1 MQPGNKGLHKTVRR
15 AKAMKKELDFKTMA
29 PAIIAAVGGAENIKT
44 HTHCMTRLRLVLA
57 DKKKANEEELKAI
70 DGVKGIVDQA
80 GQYQIVIGPSVEQL
94 YNEMVPLLPSTGA
107 EAPVNENLD
116 GDTKE
121 NTISKVFAFISGCI
135 TPALPVLIGSGLIS
149 ALLSIVKFM
158 NPAATETNTYILIN
172 ALAQAAYS
180 YLPVMVAF
188 AGARRLKTNEYVAAF
203 VMLAL
208 CSGTISGVEE
218 LDLFGIALTKV
229 SYTSNIVPALLM
241 VPVMAVLDRQIMKV
255 LPDAVKSI
263 LRPFILGLVM
273 FVLTLLILGP
283 IGTIIGTALANFCVW
298 LTSFGGISMAVL
310 SALHPLLVMVGM
322 HTIITPLIV
331 NEITTY
337 GSSLLFTKA
346 LAANLAIA
354 GAALAVGVKARKA
367 ENKQTGISTGVTALL
382 SVTEPAL
389 YGCLIRLRKPLISAI
404 AAAAITGIFVGMFD
418 VRAYATAS
426 CSFLTLPIF
435 LGGTMQNFV
444 FAYAAA
450 VMATVLGFV
459 ITWFV
464 GFDE

>member
-1 MQPGNKGLHKTVRR
+1 
-15 AKAMKKELDFKTMA
+15 MKKELDFKTMA
-29 PAIIAAVGGAENIKT
+29 PAIIAAVGGAENIST
-44 HTHCMTRLRLVLA
+44 HTHCMTRLRLVLV
-57 DKKKANEEELKAI
+57 DKKKANEAELKAI
-70 DGVKGIVDQA
+70 DGVKGVVDQA

-94 YNEMVPLLPSTGA
+94 YNEMLPLLPATGA

-116 GDTKE
+116 GEVKE
-121 NTISKVFAFISGCI
+121 NTVSKVFAFISGCI
-135 TPALPVLIGSGLIS
+135 TPTLPVLIGSGLIS
-149 ALLSIVKFM
+149 ALLAIVKFM
-158 NPAATETNTYILIN
+158 NPAATETNTYILVN

-208 CSGTISGVEE
+208 CSGSISGVEE

-354 GAALAVGVKARKA
+354 GAALAVGVKAKKA
-367 ENKQTGISTGVTALL
+367 ENKQTGISTGITALL

-444 FAYAAA
+444 FACAAA
-450 VMATVLGFV
+450 VIATVLGFV

>member
-1 MQPGNKGLHKTVRR
+1 
-15 AKAMKKELDFKTMA
+15 MKKELDFKTMA

-44 HTHCMTRLRLVLA
+44 HTHCMTRLRLVLQ

-70 DGVKGIVDQA
+70 DGVKGIVDKA

-121 NTISKVFAFISGCI
+121 NTVSKVFAFISGCI
-135 TPALPVLIGSGLIS
+135 TPTLPVLIGSGLIS

-241 VPVMAVLDRQIMKV
+241 VPVMAFLDRKIMKV

-444 FAYAAA
+444 LACAAA
-450 VMATVLGFV
+450 VIATVLGFV